1 MQNTYHSNL
10 NPDLIISYGKTRLF
24 LLVLF
29 VLAAGMDFRT
39 KEIGLPGSVN
49 LLEVLSFCSLALLL
63 ADTVIYPKQPFAM
76 VKAFWQNNHFLLLYA
91 MWALVA
97 AVIGIIKSPNSIFIV
112 RNLFPAFLFVLLA
125 SFSLRSINN
134 IKMLMIAFL
143 IAALPNLFLGISQF
157 LFNGP
162 FPVALN
168 IAAAVKM
175 DVDGSFVK
183 SAVSGFY
190 NHPNALSVFLM
201 PVLLVSTRYLF
212 GKLSTSIFKKLIFL
226 SIVIMAIAVLYF
238 TKAKGAWLWG
248 CYGLFV
254 MFIPTR
260 IFKVPRAWTF
270 ITFLLFLS
278 IAGVTLISLELGG
291 ALKTMLTRIYLWNSA
306 WYVISK
312 NPFVAL
318 LGSGQM
324 DVWYASAKLADL
336 QYPNAHNVFINQAVN
351 FGLPAA
357 FFYLASVILAIKKAQ
372 GAIVLSNDNQLI
384 YLSKLCIASLSAIS
398 GQYFFEPSAE
408 SSGLAL
414 ELFLFVVSAGALESL
429 AKASKSLSKQ

>member
-1 MQNTYHSNL
+1 MQNTYDSNL
-10 NPDLIISYGKTRLF
+10 NPDSIISYGKTRLF

-49 LLEVLSFCSLALLL
+49 LLELLSFCSLALLL
-63 ADTVIYPKQPFAM
+63 ADAVIYPKQPFEM
-76 VKAFWQNNHFLLLYA
+76 VKTFWENNSFLLLYA
-91 MWALVA
+91 IWAFVA
-97 AVIGIIKSPNSIFIV
+97 AVIGIVKSPNSMFIV
-112 RNLFPAFLFVLLA
+112 RNLFPAFLFMLLA

-134 IKMLMIAFL
+134 IKMLMFVFL
-143 IAALPNLFLGISQF
+143 IAALPNLLLGLSQF

-162 FPVALN
+162 FPVAMN

-201 PVLLVSTRYLF
+201 PVFLVSTRYLF
-212 GKLSTSIFKKLIFL
+212 GKLSNSFFNKLILL
-226 SIVIMAIAVLYF
+226 SIVAMSIAVLYF
-238 TKAKGAWLWG
+238 TKAKGAWMWG
-248 CYGLFV
+248 IYGVLI

-260 IFKVPRAWTF
+260 FLKVPKSWIF
-270 ITFLLFLS
+270 ITFLLCLS
-278 IAGVTLISLELGG
+278 IASVTLISLELGG
-291 ALKTMLTRIYLWNSA
+291 SLKTMLTRIYLWNSA
-306 WYVISK
+306 WYVFSK
-312 NPFVAL
+312 DPFVAL
-318 LGSGQM
+318 LGSGQI

-357 FFYLASVILAIKKAQ
+357 FFYSAAVVLAIKKAQ
-372 GAIVLSNDNQLI
+372 EAIVLSNDDHVI
-384 YLSKLCIASLSAIS
+384 ALSKLCIAALSAIS

-414 ELFLFVVSAGALESL
+414 ELFLFVVSAGALEGL
-429 AKASKSLSKQ
+429 AKASKRLSK